1 MDSELK
7 MTRKTGFLF
16 DREGVQQCNVLPL
29 KESMYQIV
37 KVNDNPAIKTCG
49 MDEKVFQKFKK
60 ENNLY
65 FIDELKQPTL
75 FDYL

>member
-1 MDSELK
+1 MASELK

-49 MDEKVFQKFKK
+49 MDAKAFEQFKK
-60 ENNLY
+60 ANKLY
-65 FIDELKQPTL
+65 FADELKQKTI

>member
-1 MDSELK
+1 MVRGTK
-7 MTRKTGFLF
+7 MIRKTGFLF

-37 KVNDNPAIKTCG
+37 KVSDNPAIKTCG
-49 MDEKVFQKFKK
+49 MDEKTFQKFKK

-65 FIDELKQPTL
+65 FIDELKQNTI